1 MNEFVS
7 TMIGVFGMGCVIA
20 IILVFIAII
29 IKAVIEVLKNKKE
42 VK

>member
-20 IILVFIAII
+20 ILLALVAII
-29 IKAVIEVLKNKKE
+29 IKMVIDCFKKE
-42 VK
+42 F

>member
-20 IILVFIAII
+20 IILAFIAII
-29 IKAVIEVLKNKKE
+29 IKAIIEIIKNRG
-42 VK
+42 

>member
-29 IKAVIEVLKNKKE
+29 IKAIIEIIKNRGW
-42 VK
+42 